1 MPVGIDFE
9 GEETGGKEDRE
20 CEEATDAAGSMG
32 GKTVETSG
40 TTPTVS

>member
-1 MPVGIDFE
+1 MPVEIDFE

-20 CEEATDAAGSMG
+20 CEKAADAAGSMG
-32 GKTVETSG
+32 GKTVETAR